1 MIKIYHPL
9 PDFTH
14 LGYNFG
20 DETSTNKLLYKRPH
34 SGIDY
39 NWGATARAD
48 YGKPFFAI
56 ADGVV
61 VFEGLLPDWG
71 RLAVIWH
78 PDLGVWSRYG
88 HQKTF
93 LYKKGDVVKGG
104 EELGKIGDGE
114 GKFSPHLHFCVIKK
128 ELPHWGAYTKGF
140 DKAALNLYYYN
151 PEAYIKEM
159 QAKRAAWE
167 EEEAK
172 KAAIILP
179 GWANTNTIPWL
190 RGVLDEPEPFI
201 ASLTIKDLKMAE
213 LVRKSQIQSLT
224 IFKEELAKALKKIK

>member
-1 MIKIYHPL
+1 MIEGERLTFKKKDEKILLIIKLIFMIKIYHPL

-128 ELPHWGAYTKGF
+128 ELPHWGAYRCYF
-140 DKAALNLYYYN
+140 
-151 PEAYIKEM
+151 
-159 QAKRAAWE
+159 
-167 EEEAK
+167 
-172 KAAIILP
+172 
-179 GWANTNTIPWL
+179 
-190 RGVLDEPEPFI
+190 RGLSDC
-201 ASLTIKDLKMAE
+201 
-213 LVRKSQIQSLT
+213 
-224 IFKEELAKALKKIK
+224 